1 MHGIAL
7 IFHRRAQ
14 TPILDGLD
22 RIEQMV
28 STLVIALPASVPVAP
43 AMLSTFTANTTGN
56 TPAHTGFG
64 FASKRT
70 FVTFP
75 WTTGKVWENLGVR
88 GAIITTQKG
97 YHTDYNITFSISLP
111 LARILGS
118 YALIGCLSLRST
130 PLCRNYLTFRHPSYF
145 AVARVVDR
153 YHPFMLACQN
163 GDLKTVRF
171 MLRSGEGR
179 PTDRDVVGFT
189 PLYVSHQVEICG
201 SEYTHRSLVRC
212 TSWEDRSGSRA
223 TRVRD

>member
-1 MHGIAL
+1 
-7 IFHRRAQ
+7 
-14 TPILDGLD
+14 
-22 RIEQMV
+22 MV
-28 STLVIALPASVPVAP
+28 STLVVALPASAP
-43 AMLSTFTANTTGN
+43 AAPATSPNLTTD
-56 TPAHTGFG
+56 
-64 FASKRT
+64 
-70 FVTFP
+70 
-75 WTTGKVWENLGVR
+75 TTGKPLTLASKSTLVISSRTTGKGWEDLGVR
-88 GAIITTQKG
+88 GAIITTQEG

-111 LARILGS
+111 LAQILGS
-118 YALIGCLSLRST
+118 YALTGCLSLRST

-153 YHPFMLACQN
+153 HHPFMLACQN

-179 PTDRDVVGFT
+179 PTDRDVVVFT